1 MIKLEV
7 TAESPEEMWQQ
18 MVGLGRLANECVIK
32 PLFSPPAAPVAT
44 EAAVEPVA
52 QESAPVV
59 EEKPKRTRRKK
70 ESTTEVVEPSAT
82 EVVEESTTKAAEE
95 PEYEDAEPAAAGT
108 EVSVV
113 DMKAALVKA
122 KERVGMDRVRVLLSE
137 FGGML
142 ADIPQSSYPELLVRV
157 NELE

>member
-1 MIKLEV
+1 MIELKV
-7 TAESPEEMWQQ
+7 TASSPEEMWAYLS
-18 MVGLGRLANECVIK
+18 GLGRVGVPCVV
-32 PLFSPPAAPVAT
+32 APEQDCAVEAVVSVAV
-44 EAAVEPVA
+44 EEPVA

-82 EVVEESTTKAAEE
+82 EESAAKVAEE